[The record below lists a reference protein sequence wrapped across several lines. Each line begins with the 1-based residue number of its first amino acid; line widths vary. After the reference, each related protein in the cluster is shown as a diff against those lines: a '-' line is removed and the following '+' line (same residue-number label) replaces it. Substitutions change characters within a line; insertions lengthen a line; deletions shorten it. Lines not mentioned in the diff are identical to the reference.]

1 MVKSVFSD
9 GKGLVQSAGSGVDI
23 QGGHA
28 YSGTQTIEAPAAAE
42 AVAGSTIKTN
52 VSFVTVTNA
61 TNANDRIY
69 LPSPSDVRT
78 GHRIWIHASEAFELC
93 SKGDGTTATTINGT
107 AVTDAA
113 GDFAKELG
121 VTAATVLLCI
131 KNGANAWLVLSMGA
145 HQNALGTPASD

>member
-9 GKGLVQSAGSGVDI
+9 GKGLVQSSGAGVNI
-23 QGGHA
+23 QGGLA
-28 YSGTQTIEAPAAAE
+28 LSGVQTIEAPAAA
-42 AVAGSTIKTN
+42 AATAASTIKTD
-52 VSFVTVTNA
+52 VSFVTVSNA

-69 LPSPSDVRT
+69 LPSPADVVT
-78 GHRIWIHASEAFELC
+78 GHRIWIHASEAFELS

-107 AVTDAA
+107 AVTNGA
-113 GDFAKELG
+113 GAFAEELA